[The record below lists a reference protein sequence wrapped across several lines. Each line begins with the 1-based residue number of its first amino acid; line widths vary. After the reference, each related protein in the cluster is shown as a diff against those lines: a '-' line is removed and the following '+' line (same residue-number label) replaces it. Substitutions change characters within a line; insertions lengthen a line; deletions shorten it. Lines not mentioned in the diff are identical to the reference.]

1 MSMVFSSVFSFYFSL
16 LYNVYLFN
24 AIFFSFAISWL
35 MLNSFLDILL
45 QHVRTACNLVLLNRH
60 RKGQNPFTLSMT
72 YLFVRCMVSSLF
84 SLPAHT
90 HTHTHS
96 LSASFSPSS
105 LSVSFSLL
113 CKEGKRRFDKVK
125 PRMRPRFPSSW
136 TLAGALI
143 KFHKRR
149 VQTLLFHPN
158 NSEILISGDKS
169 GEIGVWNFG
178 SVLQTVCSF

>member
-45 QHVRTACNLVLLNRH
+45 QHVRTACNRVLLNRH

-84 SLPAHT
+84 SLPAH
-90 HTHTHS
+90 S
-96 LSASFSPSS
+96 LSLSLFESMLSVQDHHILSHIWYQHLS
-105 LSVSFSLL
+105 LSLPLFLPLLSLSLFLSYAKKVSDALTKWNRGCDRVSLL
-113 CKEGKRRFDKVK
+113 LG
-125 PRMRPRFPSSW
+125 
-136 TLAGALI
+136 L
-143 KFHKRR
+143 
-149 VQTLLFHPN
+149 
-158 NSEILISGDKS
+158 
-169 GEIGVWNFG
+169 
-178 SVLQTVCSF
+178 